1 MATIFVHDDMHAL
14 ASKSFASL
22 DFDSNGE
29 LDWDELDQ
37 VT

>member
-1 MATIFVHDDMHAL
+1 MATIFVHDEMHAL
-14 ASKSFASL
+14 ASKSFAAL

-29 LDWDELDQ
+29 LDWDELDK